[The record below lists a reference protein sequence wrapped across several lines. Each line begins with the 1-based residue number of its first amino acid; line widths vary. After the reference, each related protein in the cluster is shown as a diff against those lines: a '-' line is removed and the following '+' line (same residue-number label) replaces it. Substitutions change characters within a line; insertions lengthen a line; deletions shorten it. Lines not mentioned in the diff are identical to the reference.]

1 MYLQQKPISVDSL
14 ETELRRMLEG
24 KTDTPVIAL
33 NVDTAAYYGDFFKAL
48 NVGKKLKAKV
58 VANINGQ

>member
-1 MYLQQKPISVDSL
+1 MFLQQKPISVDSL
-14 ETELRRMLEG
+14 ESELRRLFAQ

-48 NVGKKLKAKV
+48 NVAKHLKAKV
-58 VANINGQ
+58 VANIAGE